1 MSDALLEIKDLKV
14 RYDKIA
20 VIHGLSLRVESG
32 SAVGLLGSNGAGK
45 STTMRSIFGQRQ
57 SSGEI
62 IFEGESIAGLDAH
75 QIARRGIAMVP
86 EGRMVFP
93 SLTVTNNLR
102 VGSYPR
108 KNGWKDQSTFDSVM
122 DLFPELLPMLN
133 RQAGILS
140 GGQQQMLAL
149 GRALMAKPK
158 LLVLDEPSLGLA
170 PLLVKRIYVAI
181 AQLQAQN
188 MSILLAEQNAKVA
201 LNSVNYAYVLET
213 GQIVEQGSSQ
223 ELKSSNRVAEI
234 YLGVTK

>member
-1 MSDALLEIKDLKV
+1 MPHSILEIKDLKV
-14 RYDKIA
+14 RYDRIA
-20 VIHGLSLRVESG
+20 VVHGLSLRVESG

-57 SSGEI
+57 ITGEI
-62 IFEGESIAGLDAH
+62 LFEGESISKLDTH

-93 SLTVTNNLR
+93 SLTVSNNLR

-108 KNGWKDQSTFDSVM
+108 KHGWKDQSTFDSVM
-122 DLFPELLPMLN
+122 DLFPELKPMLN

-170 PLLVKRIYVAI
+170 PLLVKRIYSAI
-181 AQLQAQN
+181 AQLQADN

-201 LNSVNYAYVLET
+201 LNAVDYAYVLET
-213 GQIVEQGSSQ
+213 GHIVEQGSSQ
-223 ELKSSNRVAEI
+223 ELKASNRVAEI
-234 YLGVTK
+234 YLGLTK

>member
-1 MSDALLEIKDLKV
+1 MTTPLLEIRDLKV
-14 RYDKIA
+14 RYDRIP

-57 SSGEI
+57 ITGEI
-62 IFEGESIAGLDAH
+62 LFEGEKISGLDAH
-75 QIARRGIAMVP
+75 QIARRGITMVP

-93 SLTVTNNLR
+93 SLTVANNIR
-102 VGSYPR
+102 VGSFPR
-108 KNGWKDQSTFDSVM
+108 KDGWKDQSTFDYVM
-122 DLFPELLPMLN
+122 DLFPELKPMLE

-149 GRALMAKPK
+149 GRALMSKPK

-170 PLLVKRIYVAI
+170 PLLVKRIYSAI
-181 AQLQAQN
+181 AQLQVNN

-201 LNSVNYAYVLET
+201 LNAVNYAYVLET
-213 GQIVEQGSSQ
+213 GQIVEQGSSL

-234 YLGVTK
+234 YLGLTK

>member
-1 MSDALLEIKDLKV
+1 MSESLLEIKDLKV
-14 RYDKIA
+14 RYDRIA
-20 VIHGLSLRVESG
+20 VVHGLSLRVQSG

-57 SSGEI
+57 ITGEI
-62 IFEGESIAGLDAH
+62 LFEGESISGLDAH

-93 SLTVTNNLR
+93 TLTVSNNLR

-108 KNGWKDQSTFDSVM
+108 KNGWKDRPTFDSVM
-122 DLFPELLPMLN
+122 DLFPELKPMLD

-170 PLLVKRIYVAI
+170 PLLVKRIYMAI
-181 AQLQAQN
+181 AQLQAEN

-201 LNSVNYAYVLET
+201 LNAVNYAYVLET
-213 GQIVEQGSSQ
+213 GRIVEQGSSQ
-223 ELKSSNRVAEI
+223 ELKASNRVAEI
-234 YLGVTK
+234 YLGLTK